1 MRKIGISIKPTISGN
16 YQPVSANEGEWTRRI
31 RDMRH
36 ALLHYPVLKKDH
48 KQVKTLFFFDQTG
61 CYIVMSRTVSNKDL
75 ENVSGWIHIPFDIKI
90 STAELDEVINNV
102 RQLVARPELPHKHY
116 LQQLFGSKFY
126 QFNPGAR
133 MFGQSPH
140 NSIFAKRRLKQ
151 NQSLASLLGENM
163 FQPTYSNY
171 EAILIEDSPGE
182 VVDAV
187 DLTEPSQPTRSQAPN
202 PKNHTS
208 NPVKRVTYPH
218 TNSKPTHPNSNHT
231 QPNSRPHNPAP
242 KPTHHPTTK
251 PVYNP
256 EQNHQNTTYSYR
268 EVKQPNFTTP
278 QYDDNSFP
286 PPPSQTPPEQYA
298 VSGPEDS
305 MNLFQRHGIGFIAG
319 TIFGIIVGI
328 LCILPFAKFGGEKDV
343 DITISDSLQAVEN
356 ITDSV
361 GGSESN
367 AASAVQTDATS
378 VAADSVTTSGGGSSA
393 SPSRPHRN
401 KENAAKEQLNYTPVT
416 PKFRNEPGRSAGK
429 SQEAARG
436 DISSE
441 PRPDVVKKPNADF
454 KPSSKSEGAGS
465 NSGAASE
472 KPSRGKIIQE

>member
-61 CYIVMSRTVSNKDL
+61 CYVVMSRTVSNKDL

-163 FQPTYSNY
+163 FQPAYSNY

-187 DLTEPSQPTRSQAPN
+187 DLTEPSQPTGSQAPN
-202 PKNHTS
+202 PKRNTS
-208 NPVKRVTYPH
+208 NPVKHVSYPH
-218 TNSKPTHPNSNHT
+218 PNSKPT
-231 QPNSRPHNPAP
+231 QPNSRTHNPAP
-242 KPTHHPTTK
+242 KPTHNPTPK
-251 PVYNP
+251 PTYKP
-256 EQNHQNTTYSYR
+256 EQNHQNTTYNYR
-268 EVKQPNFTTP
+268 EVKQSHFTPP

-298 VSGPEDS
+298 ASGPEDS

-328 LCILPFAKFGGEKDV
+328 LCVLPFAKFGAEKDV
-343 DITISDSLQAVEN
+343 DSSSSDSLQAIET

-361 GGSESN
+361 GSSESGS
-367 AASAVQTDATS
+367 ASAVQTDANS
-378 VAADSVTTSGGGSSA
+378 ASSDSVTASGGA
-393 SPSRPHRN
+393 PAAPSRSHRN

-416 PKFRNEPGRSAGK
+416 PRFRNESGRSTGK

-436 DISSE
+436 DISNESKQGVIRKSTSE
-441 PRPDVVKKPNADF
+441 FN
-454 KPSSKSEGAGS
+454 SSKSEGAGS
-465 NSGAASE
+465 NSGAASD
-472 KPSRGKIIQE
+472 KPLRGKINQE